1 MSKFILKKNYKKI
14 FNLKN
19 KKAYVLGGSGLLGRE
34 ISKALQQN
42 GASVRILD
50 IKSYNTNNIFKFIKF
65 DFSKKGFENKLNKI
79 FNDHGSPD
87 IFINASY
94 PKNSSWS
101 RSTIEKIKLKDF
113 TSNINNWSISHI
125 WITKLVAERMKK
137 KKISGKIINIGS
149 IYGVVSQNPS
159 LYKNIKG
166 MNPSNIIY
174 SFVKGGLQNLTRQ
187 MAVLFGK
194 ANITI
199 NTVNAGGVIERKNS
213 KIISPKKN
221 FIKRY
226 SKNTPL
232 NRMAE
237 SNEIAS
243 VVIFLSS
250 EASSYITGSNIMV
263 DGGWTAI

>member
-1 MSKFILKKNYKKI
+1 
-14 FNLKN
+14 
-19 KKAYVLGGSGLLGRE
+19 
-34 ISKALQQN
+34 
-42 GASVRILD
+42 
-50 IKSYNTNNIFKFIKF
+50 
-65 DFSKKGFENKLNKI
+65 
-79 FNDHGSPD
+79 
-87 IFINASY
+87 
-94 PKNSSWS
+94 
-101 RSTIEKIKLKDF
+101 
-113 TSNINNWSISHI
+113 
-125 WITKLVAERMKK
+125 
-137 KKISGKIINIGS
+137 
-149 IYGVVSQNPS
+149 
-159 LYKNIKG
+159 

>member
-1 MSKFILKKNYKKI
+1 
-14 FNLKN
+14 
-19 KKAYVLGGSGLLGRE
+19 
-34 ISKALQQN
+34 
-42 GASVRILD
+42 
-50 IKSYNTNNIFKFIKF
+50 
-65 DFSKKGFENKLNKI
+65 
-79 FNDHGSPD
+79 
-87 IFINASY
+87 
-94 PKNSSWS
+94 
-101 RSTIEKIKLKDF
+101 
-113 TSNINNWSISHI
+113 
-125 WITKLVAERMKK
+125 
-137 KKISGKIINIGS
+137 
-149 IYGVVSQNPS
+149 
-159 LYKNIKG
+159 
-166 MNPSNIIY
+166 
-174 SFVKGGLQNLTRQ
+174 

-213 KIISPKKN
+213 KIISPKK